1 MCLQFVADL
10 VKHFKVSQE
19 GTHFG
24 TIVFSSTP
32 ELQFSFADKQ
42 FYKSKRLRKKIQSF
56 SYLGEGT
63 RTDLALTLANTELFS
78 EQGGD
83 RVDKSNVLVVITDG
97 KTNPQLSQP
106 YSEVL
111 QPLKASIVI
120 KLFLPIHIYL
130 VTFSAS
136 FFPLN

>member
-1 MCLQFVADL
+1 M
-10 VKHFKVSQE
+10 
-19 GTHFG
+19 
-24 TIVFSSTP
+24 
-32 ELQFSFADKQ
+32 
-42 FYKSKRLRKKIQSF
+42 
-56 SYLGEGT
+56 GEGT